1 VRIKTAVLLCCL
13 SVVAAKG
20 TTVFVTSLAALGAND
35 SATWDQ
41 LGSDQTI
48 LGSLF
53 SGSTTFGAPIAGSFA
68 NGAGSIISVVCP
80 AAPSCSWI
88 PSGLGFSAGD
98 SLIVTSN
105 SNGGATGPLSLGFTA
120 AYGAGLEIQV
130 DIPGTYTAQIQAFN
144 GVNPIGTFAANSNA
158 NGDPMFIGV
167 SDTIPDITSIT
178 VGLTAC
184 GGLGCDTNDFAV
196 DTLFLQNTPEPA
208 STTLFGGGLLALLAW
223 RMRRNPASKSF
234 LG

>member
-1 VRIKTAVLLCCL
+1 VQIKTAVLLCCL
-13 SVVAAKG
+13 AGVAARG
-20 TTVFVTSLAALGAND
+20 TTVFVTSLAALGEND

-41 LGSDQTI
+41 LGPDQTV
-48 LGSLF
+48 LGSTL
-53 SGSTTFGAPIAGSFA
+53 SASSTYGVPIAGSFA

-80 AAPSCSWI
+80 AVPSCSWI
-88 PSGLGFSAGD
+88 PSGSGFSAGD

-105 SNGGATGPLSLGFTA
+105 ANGGATGPLSLGFLSV
-120 AYGAGLEIQV
+120 YGAGLEIQV
-130 DIPGTYTAQIQAFN
+130 DVPGTYTAQIQAFN
-144 GVNPIGTFAANSNA
+144 GATPIGTFAANSNA

-184 GGLGCDTNDFAV
+184 GGLGCDANDFAV
-196 DTLFLQNTPEPA
+196 DALFLKDTPEPA
-208 STTLFGGGLLALLAW
+208 STVLLGGGLLALLAW
-223 RMRRNPASKSF
+223 RMRRNLASKSF